1 MDSKKFR
8 ANLHTY
14 HIQPKNPS
22 KGKVVFLHG
31 FGGSSATSYMF
42 LDEISEDYE
51 TICFDWLGMG
61 CSSKPDFSYIKMNA
75 QQVIDL
81 FTEVLKTWIHEADIG
96 DFHLVAHSLG
106 AYISGFYLASNLTKA
121 LSFTTV
127 SCAGATKEPADFQEN
142 LKKLQLPMM
151 RKAMKHFWTFMNKGY
166 ITGYTAFSMMPLEWI
181 ISKWAHGR
189 LGVEGEAYNKLVKFI
204 ARMFWDK
211 NYSSDIITRIFT
223 YKAYATIPVCEVM
236 ATIESKMKVF
246 HVYGDKDWLDKSS
259 FASYLSDSMLLSHR
273 R

>member
-31 FGGSSATSYMF
+31 FGGSSATYYMF

-106 AYISGFYLASNLTKA
+106 AYISGFYLASNVTKA